1 MHIAFALTHESI
13 LSTVASAYDLVEYC
27 ERTRTKTDA
36 ASSVVFA
43 VTSGAEQRYGFLQCL
58 SPRTSVR
65 ADWVFVPALD
75 IVKPWMPSHYAPL
88 ARWIRDSAERGAL
101 VTSVG
106 TGAFLVAAASLLHGK
121 EAATYSPFCD
131 YFSECYPDV
140 PVNRDSPWVRHP
152 GLLMSGDMPWPE
164 LVLHV
169 LAQHCG
175 AEVARRAADTYA
187 INWNELIDPPQRHCV
202 RGDRSITRAQRWLAQ
217 HYPERDLVT
226 RCTEYL
232 GLSKRTFNRRFKDET
247 GTTPTEFVQCARI
260 RASQNLLLSTE
271 RRVEDICLAVGY
283 EDIATFRKL
292 FRKRN
297 GVPPGQFRKRNGVPP
312 DQFRKHLVV
321 TQLASATTA
330 ERV

>member
-1 MHIAFALTHESI
+1 MHIAFALTDESV
-13 LSTVASAYDLVEYC
+13 LSTVASAYDLVQCC
-27 ERTRTKTDA
+27 ERRRPRTDA
-36 ASSVVFA
+36 ASSVFA

-65 ADWVFVPALD
+65 ADWIFVPALD

-88 ARWIRDSAERGAL
+88 AQWIRDSAERGAL

-121 EAATYSPFCD
+121 AAVTYSPYSD
-131 YFSECYPDV
+131 YFSECYPDA

-169 LAQHCG
+169 LAQHWG

-187 INWNELIDPPQRHCV
+187 INWNELIDPPQRQCAAV
-202 RGDRSITRAQRWLAQ
+202 DRSITRAQSWLAR
-217 HYPERDLVT
+217 HYTERDLVT
-226 RCTEYL
+226 RCTEYV

-260 RASQNLLLSTE
+260 RASQNLLLCTE
-271 RRVEDICLAVGY
+271 NRVEDICLAVGY

-297 GVPPGQFRKRNGVPP
+297 GVAPGQFRKRLG
-312 DQFRKHLVV
+312 V
-321 TQLASATTA
+321 TQAASLTIA